1 MQLSYCAVYN
11 NICIYNVPRRYRVR
25 AHNARRQSIPPIA
38 ILSQLY
44 IPQQL
49 SATLTIEEAL
59 AELDALNSNE
69 DICYAEIAKRH
80 SVARSTLSRKHRG
93 ISGSRAEA
101 GLARCNLQ
109 PEQEAELVKYTEKL
123 TERKLPPARKIV
135 KIYASNIAGH
145 PVSKSWVTRFLY

>member
-11 NICIYNVPRRYRVR
+11 HICIYNVPRGYRVR
-25 AHNARRQSIPPIA
+25 AHNARRQSIPAIA

-44 IPQQL
+44 TPQQL

-80 SVARSTLSRKHRG
+80 SVARSTLSRKH
-93 ISGSRAEA
+93 
-101 GLARCNLQ
+101 
-109 PEQEAELVKYTEKL
+109 
-123 TERKLPPARKIV
+123 
-135 KIYASNIAGH
+135 
-145 PVSKSWVTRFLY
+145 